1 MKDLSVTIIG
11 SGNVAAFLARNF
23 HKHGVRVEKIIS
35 RNAEKGKVLA
45 AETNALWS
53 DDFSSPGSAE
63 NIVISAVK
71 DSAANEVWHKLHIEN
86 RLLLH
91 TAGTLSLDDLAP
103 FAPARGVLYPLQ
115 SISADKAIDSRQVPF
130 LIEANSAENLTK
142 VRSLASLISE
152 KITEADSA
160 VRGKLHLAAVFAN
173 NFSNLCFHIAWEL
186 AQKEGLDPKLLLPLI
201 DESCA
206 KLHTLTP
213 AEAQTGPAV
222 RQDKNVM
229 AKHLALLENMPETA
243 AVYRL
248 LSAEIYRRK
257 K

>member
-1 MKDLSVTIIG
+1 M
-11 SGNVAAFLARNF
+11 
-23 HKHGVRVEKIIS
+23 
-35 RNAEKGKVLA
+35 
-45 AETNALWS
+45 
-53 DDFSSPGSAE
+53 
-63 NIVISAVK
+63 
-71 DSAANEVWHKLHIEN
+71 
-86 RLLLH
+86 
-91 TAGTLSLDDLAP
+91 
-103 FAPARGVLYPLQ
+103 
-115 SISADKAIDSRQVPF
+115 
-130 LIEANSAENLTK
+130 
-142 VRSLASLISE
+142 RSLASLISE

-222 RQDKNVM
+222 RHDKNVM